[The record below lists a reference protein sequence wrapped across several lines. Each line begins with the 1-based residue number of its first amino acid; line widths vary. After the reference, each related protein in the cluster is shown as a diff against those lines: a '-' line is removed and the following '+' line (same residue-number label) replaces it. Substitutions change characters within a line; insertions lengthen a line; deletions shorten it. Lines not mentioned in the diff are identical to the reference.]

1 MKRISLLALV
11 LILACNFVYA
21 EKKVSSKKIIV
32 QDRITNLGNQ
42 SEIGISIQ
50 NLEKGDSLTFDLVF
64 DSSLLHVEKVA
75 KDDATI
81 SWQKP
86 EIDNDTGAISSF
98 KFDKSQVPA
107 DNKSRSKL
115 VTIIFQSLKTGKSE
129 IKIKNPQLSQANGV
143 QKLVEVVTGTVTIF
157 PQANLIQALKQL
169 NVDNIFATKSKAK
182 NTKKKKGTT
191 SENQLIQA
199 SNPSKKLTVDDIFP
213 ADRVL
218 DVQITVDQDNWDIIR
233 YQGRDVGV
241 SLSEERKYAPLNRP
255 YTYVEATVSINGYF
269 LRLAFVRKLSM
280 AQPHPSIS

>member
-75 KDDATI
+75 TGDATI

-86 EIDNDTGAISSF
+86 EIDNDTGSISSF
-98 KFDKSQVPA
+98 KFDKSQVSA
-107 DNKSRSKL
+107 DNKSQSKL

-129 IKIKNPQLSQANGV
+129 IKIKNPQLSQADGYKSWL
-143 QKLVEVVTGTVTIF
+143 KLLQVPLRSF
-157 PQANLIQALKQL
+157 RRLI
-169 NVDNIFATKSKAK
+169 
-182 NTKKKKGTT
+182 
-191 SENQLIQA
+191 
-199 SNPSKKLTVDDIFP
+199 
-213 ADRVL
+213 
-218 DVQITVDQDNWDIIR
+218 
-233 YQGRDVGV
+233 
-241 SLSEERKYAPLNRP
+241 
-255 YTYVEATVSINGYF
+255 
-269 LRLAFVRKLSM
+269 
-280 AQPHPSIS
+280 